1 MTLLIHQ
8 NNVVMKILNSK
19 VGIFSDPHYGVH
31 RNSHVWHKIALDHA
45 KWTAEQFRQNGI
57 KDIIIPG
64 DIFHDR
70 NDIAVNTLHI
80 ATDIFDTLRDFNII
94 ITVGNHDA
102 FYRDNSTVNS
112 VSILRGWS
120 NITVVDKLVVLDTQG
135 KKIAFCP
142 WGQNINEVPK
152 CDLIVGHFEI
162 NSFKMN
168 SYKVCTNGLKASDLT
183 ERAPLTITGHF
194 HHREERK
201 YEKGTVLYVGAPY
214 QQDWG
219 DFGTTKGLYLLE
231 LSNLEYTFIEN
242 NISPKY
248 NKIKYS
254 DIAKGLYNGE
264 TLKNTIKGN
273 IVKFYID
280 KQLDPEL
287 VDTIVR
293 KIASIKPTELT
304 LEYDYS
310 EASKL
315 NMEEANTK
323 DFNISVENSISE
335 FIDLLDVGHKD
346 KVKSYVTDLYH
357 RALTIT

>member
-1 MTLLIHQ
+1 MIQLTQIINMQ
-8 NNVVMKILNSK
+8 IKGTE

-31 RNSHVWHKIALDHA
+31 RNSEIWHKIALDHA
-45 KWTAEQFRQNGI
+45 IWAAEQFKQRGI

-70 NDIAVNTLHI
+70 NDIAVNTLHV
-80 ATDIFDTLRDFNII
+80 ATDIFDVLRDFNII

-102 FYRDNSTVNS
+102 YYRDNSTVNS

-120 NITVVDKLVVLDTQG
+120 NITVVDTLTVETLQG

-142 WGQNINEVPK
+142 WGQDINEVPK
-152 CDLIVGHFEI
+152 CDLIVGHFEV

-168 SYKVCTNGLKASDLT
+168 SFKVCTNGLKASDLT
-183 ERAPLTITGHF
+183 DRAPLTITGHF

-201 YEKGTVLYVGAPY
+201 YKDGTILYVGAPY

-219 DFGTTKGLYLLE
+219 DYGTNKGLYILDLTD
-231 LSNLEYTFIEN
+231 LSYTFIEN
-242 NISPKY
+242 TISPRY
-248 NKIKYS
+248 NKIRYS
-254 DIAKGLYNGE
+254 DIANGTYTAE
-264 TLKNTIKGN
+264 SLRGFIRNN

-280 KQLDPEL
+280 THLKPDV

-293 KIASIKPTELT
+293 KLVSIKPVEFTI
-304 LEYDYS
+304 EYDYTES
-310 EASKL
+310 SKL
-315 NMEEANTK
+315 NIEEANTK
-323 DFNISVENSISE
+323 DFNISIENSISE
-335 FIDLLDVGHKD
+335 FIDILDINHKE
-346 KVKSYVTDLYH
+346 KVKNYVTDVYH